1 MIKNLIL
8 ISIIFF
14 FEKRIYADNTYV
26 FCATEERKWE
36 WLKVDN
42 KYVSVSGEWKESE
55 ISFKNLDTNKSFY
68 FSYFNIIDNKY
79 NLISLEKECQKKF
92 GNDYIFA
99 QPANYRFD
107 NNWNLFG
114 SNKDNLGSGFVTYCL
129 TSGYNTCYLGMYNSF
144 NKEFRPKNIKIR
156 QNTRF

>member
-8 ISIIFF
+8 ISIILF
-14 FEKRIYADNTYV
+14 FEKSIYADNTYV

-42 KYVSVSGEWKESE
+42 KYVSVSGDWNETE
-55 ISFKNLDTNKSFY
+55 ISLKNFHNNKSFY
-68 FSYFNIIDNKY
+68 FLYFKIIDNTF
-79 NLISLEKECQKKF
+79 NLKQLETECQKKF

-99 QPANYRFD
+99 QPGNYRFD

-114 SNKDNLGSGFVTYCL
+114 SNKDNLGSGFVSYCL
-129 TSGYNTCYLGMYNSF
+129 TSGNNTCYLGIYNSLI
-144 NKEFRPKNIKIR
+144 KEFHPKQMNNRP
-156 QNTRF
+156 NTRF